1 MASLYTLTYVDFLN
15 KLGQVGFILPQITAA
30 NHDATVQTN
39 IDALA
44 SAVDALTRGNRINS
58 SLLHSVVKAARET
71 PADND
76 ARRSSAV
83 QVHFSYLDGNLT
95 ATPGYIT
102 VPIADW
108 DAFSFP
114 AGQDTVQR
122 ANFNLAE
129 EALADAMETYTESPD
144 GTAITVLKIV
154 AVGRA

>member
-1 MASLYTLTYVDFLN
+1 MASQLNFTYVDYLD
-15 KLGQVGFILPQITAA
+15 KLGQVSFILPQITSV
-30 NHDATVQTN
+30 NHDATLTARG
-39 IDALA
+39 IMTA
-44 SAVDALTRGNRINS
+44 SVNALTRGNLINT

-83 QVHFSYLDGNLT
+83 QFHYSYLDGNGD
-95 ATPGYIT
+95 ATPGYVTI
-102 VPIADW
+102 PIADW

-114 AGQDTVQR
+114 PGQDTVQR
-122 ANFNLAE
+122 ADFNQAE
-129 EALADAMETYTESPD
+129 IDLSDAMETYTESPD